1 MGLKER
7 YINFILKKHKLVL
20 FLLIIFTGVM
30 IWETARIRMRTN
42 FFELYPPGHPFIK
55 VYREYRKLFGTA
67 NLLLIVLEPKEGDI
81 YTVDF
86 IRTVDEVTRFVLDT
100 KGVNPFQVLSL
111 THPNVRGF
119 RVRGFWIESTPIVEY
134 LPSTEE
140 DIENIRKA
148 VEINPG
154 VKGFIVSEDY
164 TATLVVAGLWEEE
177 LDFEYLSRRM
187 AELKEI
193 PKNVNIYFTGYPLLY
208 AWIHSYLPSIYIV
221 FLITGISLAVLLF
234 LYFGELKGVVIPF
247 MAGMLSAVWAIG
259 FTKIIGFELDPLL
272 LVVPVLLSARALS
285 HSVQVMERYYELYF
299 TIKDKYQSIL
309 KTFSELYTP
318 ALLSILT
325 DGLGILTIAVSGIP
339 LMWKLALYSSLW
351 IGSIFLGVLTLSP
364 VMFLLFGPPKG
375 FRKTSHFYQKFSS
388 FHKVFSEK
396 SFNAYLTVLF
406 LVLILVVSGFI
417 GRKLKV
423 GNVMPG
429 HAILKADHPY
439 NVAMDKVNSCFYGAN
454 QFVIIADTGREGGV
468 KEIEVLQKIEE
479 LERFM
484 LENTGATASLSL
496 PMVVKLIMKIFHEND
511 PNWEVLPYKSRDVG
525 AITYTLSGGRE
536 MQRLFSEDFKSSP
549 VTFYY
554 KTFSNDTLKEIVKK
568 AKEFIEKE
576 RDSGIEFKLAGG
588 LLGVLYA
595 VNDEVER
602 SYWLILEVVLLT
614 IAFLVLI
621 FMRSIKAVFILIPSL
636 LLSQF
641 LSEAFMY
648 FTGIDMN
655 INSLPVAAVGIGVGI
670 DYGIYLLNR
679 IKQLMD
685 TGYSKKEAIEIALM
699 TTGKAIF
706 FTASTMVA
714 GLIFWFLAPMKF
726 TSEMALLLVILMVLN
741 MEGALVFVPV
751 LSRILLKERSG
762 SKGN

>member
-1 MGLKER
+1 MGIKER
-7 YINFILKKHKLVL
+7 YINFILKNHRWVL
-20 FLLIIFTGVM
+20 LLLIIFTGVM
-30 IWETARIRMRTN
+30 MWETSRIRMRTN
-42 FFELYPPGHPFIK
+42 FFELYPPRHPFIK

-67 NLLLIVLEPKEGDI
+67 NLLLIVLEPKKGDI
-81 YTVDF
+81 YTVEF
-86 IRTVDEVTRFVLDT
+86 IKTVDEVTRFILDT

-140 DIENIRKA
+140 DIENIKKA

-164 TATLVVAGLWEEE
+164 RATLVVAGLWEEE
-177 LDFEYLSRRM
+177 LDFEYLFRRM
-187 AELKEI
+187 AELKNI
-193 PKNVNIYFTGYPLLY
+193 AGDVNIYITGYPLLY
-208 AWIHSYLPSIYIV
+208 AWIHSYIPSIYIV

-247 MAGMLSAVWAIG
+247 MAGILSALWAIG

-309 KTFSELYTP
+309 KSFSELYTP

-364 VMFLLFGPPKG
+364 VMLLLFSPPKG
-375 FRKTSHFYQKFSS
+375 IRKTSYFYQKFSS
-388 FHKVFSEK
+388 SHKIFTQR
-396 SFNAYLTVLF
+396 NLNTYLTIF
-406 LVLILVVSGFI
+406 FLILALIVSGII

-429 HAILKADHPY
+429 HAILKEDHPY
-439 NVAMDKVNSCFYGAN
+439 NVAMDKVNSYFYGAN

-468 KEIEVLQKIEE
+468 KEIEALQKIEE

-484 LENTGATASLSL
+484 IENTGATASLSL
-496 PMVVKLIMKIFHEND
+496 PQVVKLIMKIFHEND
-511 PNWEVLPYKSRDVG
+511 PNWEVLPYKARDVG

-549 VTFYY
+549 VTFFY
-554 KTFSNDTLKEIVKK
+554 KTFSNEKLKEIVKK

-576 RDSGIEFKLAGG
+576 KDGKVEFKLAGG

-614 IAFLVLI
+614 TAFLVLV
-621 FMRSIKAVFILIPSL
+621 FMRSIVSVFILLPSL

-641 LSEAFMY
+641 LSETFM
-648 FTGIDMN
+648 FFAGIDMN

-670 DYGIYLLNR
+670 DYGIYLLSM
-679 IKQLMD
+679 IKQLLN
-685 TGYSKKEAIEIALM
+685 TGYSKREAIETALM

-714 GLIFWFLAPMKF
+714 GLIFWFFAPMKF
-726 TSEMALLLVILMVLN
+726 TAEMALLLAILMVLN
-741 MEGALVFVPV
+741 MEGALIFVPV
-751 LSRILLKERSG
+751 LSMVFLKERSEP
-762 SKGN
+762 K